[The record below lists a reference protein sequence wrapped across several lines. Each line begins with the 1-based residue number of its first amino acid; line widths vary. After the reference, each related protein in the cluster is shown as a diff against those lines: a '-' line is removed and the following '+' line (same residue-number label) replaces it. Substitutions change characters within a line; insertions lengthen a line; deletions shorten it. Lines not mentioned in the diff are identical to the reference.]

1 MPRQFC
7 KGTELNKK
15 ILAGVNL
22 LADYTAATLGPRGRN
37 VILKTE
43 SGNPVITKDGV
54 TVASYVDLE
63 DPFENVG
70 AQVIKQ
76 VSAQTNTS
84 AGDGTTTATVLARAI
99 LNQSQRYLVAGMS
112 PIELQRG
119 INLVDSKTF
128 S

>member
-1 MPRQFC
+1 MLPRQFC

-43 SGNPVITKDGV
+43 SGNPMITKYCV
-54 TVASYVDLE
+54 TVANHVDLE

-70 AQVIKQ
+70 AQIIKQ
-76 VSAQTNTS
+76 V
-84 AGDGTTTATVLARAI
+84 
-99 LNQSQRYLVAGMS
+99 
-112 PIELQRG
+112 
-119 INLVDSKTF
+119 
-128 S
+128 